1 MGKRITISE
10 NLARISMN
18 DSTDGEE
25 TKRDK
30 SFGWKKALT
39 SAVQKGAESSN
50 LIRRSVVPQLD
61 ERGLASRRTR
71 VAEMKAMRKQTIL
84 VVDDDQSILMTLSDY
99 LTQVGYE
106 ALTAKDLSSCL
117 EIFSA
122 RSKDINLAMLDIKI
136 GRESGFDL
144 ADILEDK
151 FRFYRYIF
159 LTAFFWEEKTLEQ
172 LLQRGKPYFE
182 KPLKFEKELLPFLK
196 QYFGEE
202 QGSS

>member
-1 MGKRITISE
+1 
-10 NLARISMN
+10 
-18 DSTDGEE
+18 
-25 TKRDK
+25 
-30 SFGWKKALT
+30 
-39 SAVQKGAESSN
+39 
-50 LIRRSVVPQLD
+50 
-61 ERGLASRRTR
+61 
-71 VAEMKAMRKQTIL
+71 MKTMRKRTIL
-84 VVDDDQSILMTLSDY
+84 AVDDDQSILMILSEY

-106 ALTAKDLSSCL
+106 VLTANDVSSCM
-117 EIFSA
+117 EIFST
-122 RSKDINLAMLDIKI
+122 RSKDIDLAMLDIKI

-151 FRFYRYIF
+151 FRFHRYIF

-202 QGSS
+202 QRSS